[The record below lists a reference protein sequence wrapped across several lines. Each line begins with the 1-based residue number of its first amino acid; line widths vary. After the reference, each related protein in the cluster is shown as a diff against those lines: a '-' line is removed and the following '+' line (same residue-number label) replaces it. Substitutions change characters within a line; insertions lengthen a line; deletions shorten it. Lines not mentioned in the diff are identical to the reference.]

1 MWGVITLRS
10 KFVLVLRGNIRVNIS
25 LLGEVGQ
32 KPPVFQ
38 SLMGLLPGE
47 GMAVFLY
54 PSQSLIDHKLFPL
67 TTYSLRFCDQRS
79 GPRTRSL
86 AIATA

>member
-10 KFVLVLRGNIRVNIS
+10 KFVLVLRENIRVNIS

-38 SLMGLLPGE
+38 SLMGLYLEKGW
-47 GMAVFLY
+47 
-54 PSQSLIDHKLFPL
+54 
-67 TTYSLRFCDQRS
+67 RS
-79 GPRTRSL
+79 FFIRPRV
-86 AIATA
+86 